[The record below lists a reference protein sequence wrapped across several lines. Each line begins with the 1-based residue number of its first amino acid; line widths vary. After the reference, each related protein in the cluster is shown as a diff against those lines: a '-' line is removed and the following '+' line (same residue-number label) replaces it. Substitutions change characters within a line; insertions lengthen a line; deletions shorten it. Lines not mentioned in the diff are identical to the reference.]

1 MRKIE
6 SYWIDDVP
14 TLKDIE
20 EAFQIVKANPDI
32 IVEIKWAVQ
41 WSGHYSRSI
50 DRDVVNSI
58 SPTNYLDDHIPHI
71 YGM

>member
-1 MRKIE
+1 MRKID
-6 SYWIDDVP
+6 SYWIDGVP

-41 WSGHYSRSI
+41 WSGRYSRCI

-58 SPTNYLDDHIPHI
+58 SPTNYLDDHIPNI